1 MFKNIE
7 CKTIRVLIDCP
18 LSKRQYQSLLHAVIL
33 DNYSIPLGDS
43 VVRCFQS
50 SSCVGQGSVR
60 QIFSGMLNHLYC
72 GRQIQW
78 VGQDGD
84 DTKGRRLKNYYGFNL
99 KTNYQIGQHAHLDL
113 SLKCY
118 RKTQINV
125 LANSVYE
132 EEEQKHAYTMY
143 TNERLVFFYM
153 SHMTFAQVCI

>member
-1 MFKNIE
+1 MGI
-7 CKTIRVLIDCP
+7 
-18 LSKRQYQSLLHAVIL
+18 
-33 DNYSIPLGDS
+33 
-43 VVRCFQS
+43 
-50 SSCVGQGSVR
+50 
-60 QIFSGMLNHLYC
+60 
-72 GRQIQW
+72 
-78 VGQDGD
+78 

-99 KTNYQIGQHAHLDL
+99 KTKYQIGQDAHLDL

-132 EEEQKHAYTMY
+132 EEGQQHVYTMY